1 MNTDM
6 MLFDLRKKNGVLLA
20 AHRGVSGGNI
30 PCNSL
35 PAFQAAIRQK
45 AEIVELDADISEDGV
60 LFVQHPGMEKVHLRM
75 KDSVRNFSAETVKS
89 FVLSNC
95 DLVRTQYHIP
105 TLEEALLLLRG
116 RAVVNIDKFWE
127 HPAEISAL
135 VRRLGME
142 DQILIKSSPKPQ
154 YLDAV
159 EEYAPDLAYMPIV
172 SGENTIHDELKA
184 RNVNYIGTEVLFSG
198 EEMPVASKEYIDM
211 MHGEGKLV
219 WANAIV
225 YNYKSVLSAWHN
237 DDVSVIGDPARGWG
251 WLADRGFDIIQTD
264 FLYECRDYLVKSGRK
279 TE

>member
-1 MNTDM
+1 MI
-6 MLFDLRKKNGVLLA
+6 FDLRKTNGVLLA

-45 AEIVELDADISEDGV
+45 AEIVELDADMSEDGV

-75 KDSVRNFSAETVKS
+75 KDSIRNFSAETVKS

-95 DLVRTQYHIP
+95 DLGRTQYHIP

-116 RAVVNIDKFWE
+116 RAVVNIDKFWD

-135 VRRLGME
+135 IRRLGME
-142 DQILIKSSPKPQ
+142 DQILIKSAPKPQ

-159 EEYAPDLAYMPIV
+159 EEYAPDLACMPIV
-172 SGENTIHDELKA
+172 SGENTVHDELNA
-184 RNVNYIGTEVLFSG
+184 RNINYIGTEVLFSE
-198 EEMPVASKEYIDM
+198 EEMPVASKEYVDM

-225 YNYKSVLSAWHN
+225 YNYKAVLAAWHN

-264 FLYECRDYLVKSGRK
+264 FLYECRDYLVKTGRK
-279 TE
+279 PE